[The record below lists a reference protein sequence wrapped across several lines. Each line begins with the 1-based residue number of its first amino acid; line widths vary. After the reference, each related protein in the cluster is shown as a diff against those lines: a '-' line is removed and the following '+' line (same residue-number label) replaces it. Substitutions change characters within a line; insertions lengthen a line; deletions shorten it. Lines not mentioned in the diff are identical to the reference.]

1 MLVAYKPKKE
11 EFEKLK
17 ENNYEVFVKNITKVG
32 YQVKSIKRVKNYI
45 PLFKRDDTNFQI
57 EVDEKGESKRDE
69 EFTEIIKEFKVWI
82 NTQEE
87 TLVKKF
93 S

>member
-1 MLVAYKPKKE
+1 MTKFVLHGGFNV
-11 EFEKLK
+11 EKASVHTH
-17 ENNYEVFVKNITKVG
+17 NC
-32 YQVKSIKRVKNYI
+32 IKRVKNYI
-45 PLFKRDDTNFQI
+45 PLFKRDDTTFQI

-69 EFTEIIKEFKVWI
+69 EFTEFIKEFKEWV